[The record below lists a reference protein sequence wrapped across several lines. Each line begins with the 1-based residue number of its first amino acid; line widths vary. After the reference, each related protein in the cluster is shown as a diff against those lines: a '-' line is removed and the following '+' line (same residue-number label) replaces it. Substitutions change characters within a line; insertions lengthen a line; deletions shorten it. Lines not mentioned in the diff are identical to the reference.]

1 MFTCL
6 CTCAVGVNVAVYHF
20 CLNKSVFSQKP
31 CWGHSWEMAMATFSE
46 HRASSSG
53 YKGYSAVTPGREFR
67 DASRQGVSHMSELA
81 MAFGLKVKGTE
92 AGAGSF
98 GRRDVYLSVKHGQ
111 GWGEWEGSR
120 KAEGLAPALTI
131 LVLELLGKQ
140 STRMPVPG
148 TLSSELLP
156 HY

>member
-1 MFTCL
+1 
-6 CTCAVGVNVAVYHF
+6 
-20 CLNKSVFSQKP
+20 
-31 CWGHSWEMAMATFSE
+31 
-46 HRASSSG
+46 
-53 YKGYSAVTPGREFR
+53 
-67 DASRQGVSHMSELA
+67 MSELA

-92 AGAGSF
+92 ADAGSF
-98 GRRDVYLSVKHGQ
+98 GRRDVYLSVKHRKV
-111 GWGEWEGSR
+111 GENGRESR